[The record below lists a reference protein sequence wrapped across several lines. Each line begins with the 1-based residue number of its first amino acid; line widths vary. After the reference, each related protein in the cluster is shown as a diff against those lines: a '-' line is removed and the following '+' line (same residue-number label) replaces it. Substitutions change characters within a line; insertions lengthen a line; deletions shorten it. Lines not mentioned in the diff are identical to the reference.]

1 VDLTGDLK
9 VNTKAGMAEN
19 SKMIVL
25 WGANIASQPNTARH
39 SRRQSHYDCCAQ
51 DGNRCSIGCIGP
63 GLALHCKPVT
73 VRTPH
78 LRRAHAG
85 RTIHGEQLSFRN
97 AANRGECP
105 WISDCKASAPL

>member
-1 VDLTGDLK
+1 MPVNLIRPATRGAK
-9 VNTKAGMAEN
+9 VTT
-19 SKMIVL
+19 IVVHRTE
-25 WGANIASQPNTARH
+25 TAAR
-39 SRRQSHYDCCAQ
+39 SDEVLL
-51 DGNRCSIGCIGP
+51 IGP